1 MPPQVTLIASPFL
14 SSSTAR
20 FFMHHFGTQT
30 APVLF
35 PLAPQAF
42 TQRLVSAA
50 LHTPHLLHALLAS
63 ACSHHARLVAAG
75 AGSNAPSHPS
85 SGSRTSIPEAA
96 LKFTYLA
103 VAGLRAAMADPGQVA
118 QAETAMTA
126 MALCTNDVCDGI
138 DAGDAGDGSRN
149 RRWWRV
155 HLSGVRELL
164 NALILREKEEAHGK
178 RGSSATVVDDSFAGF
193 LARWFATMDT
203 VARVSGFERAEDPDG
218 GGDSGCW
225 ALVEEVG
232 AGERHCGMVD
242 EFCGYKLELMPIM
255 VRIGRLARSTQREE
269 MVSSFHERGDAAN
282 HCLSQEARQ
291 IEADILS
298 LAQGSDQENG
308 SHGEQKARE
317 LRSTNMAFFHASLLH
332 LHRRVMCLPKD
343 HAKVRE
349 DISNILSAVNDIPW
363 SSTANIL
370 ALWPI
375 FSAGCETDEI
385 REQEIINS
393 RMLSMQMLGMGNYTR
408 ARQVLL
414 DYWSSSSP
422 LRWDIYL
429 QKSGL
434 DLVLF

>member
-1 MPPQVTLIASPFL
+1 
-14 SSSTAR
+14 
-20 FFMHHFGTQT
+20 MHHFGTQT

-75 AGSNAPSHPS
+75 AGSNASSHPS
-85 SGSRTSIPEAA
+85 SGSRTAVPEAA

-103 VAGLRAAMADPGQVA
+103 VAGLRAAMADPGRVA
-118 QAETAMTA
+118 RAETAMTA

-138 DAGDAGDGSRN
+138 DAGAAGDGSRT

-164 NALILREKEEAHGK
+164 NALILREREEARGK

-203 VARVSGFERAEDPDG
+203 VARVSGFEGAEDPD
-218 GGDSGCW
+218 DSGCW
-225 ALVEEVG
+225 ALVEEMG
-232 AGERHCGMVD
+232 AGERHYGMVD
-242 EFCGYKLELMPIM
+242 EFCGYRMELMPIM

-269 MVSSFHERGDAAN
+269 MVPSVYADGDVGEQGDAAN

-298 LAQGSDQENG
+298 LAHSSNHENG

-332 LHRRVMCLPKD
+332 LHRRVTCLPKD

-349 DISNILSAVNDIPW
+349 DISNILSAVNDIPR

-370 ALWPI
+370 VLWPI

-385 REQEIINS
+385 WEQEIINS
-393 RMLSMQMLGMGNYTR
+393 RMLNMQILGMGNYTR